1 MSVQLKIICRCINRR
16 GLHLQLLPDLGY
28 HIDMKTTTAKT
39 YLTGAGVV
47 TVAFF
52 FWLFLY
58 QLFVSSQATTNTAS
72 ALFDRPVIKV
82 SEDDTVQVNILLQAA
97 LENRIDNAKVTVT
110 YDPSVL
116 AYVNTPSHKEDNLS
130 PVETTCARNNYK
142 LTEVASITDD
152 PNRGL
157 LTISRNATQGN
168 AASGMFCYGTLT
180 FKLKAPV
187 TGSNKVLSFS
197 DIDKWNVT
205 GVNGP
210 ITVKP
215 ADYNTTVTLTQ

>member
-1 MSVQLKIICRCINRR
+1 
-16 GLHLQLLPDLGY
+16 
-28 HIDMKTTTAKT
+28 MKTTTAKT

-72 ALFDRPVIKV
+72 ALFDRPVVKATA
-82 SEDDTVQVNILLQAA
+82 DNMLQVNILLQTA
-97 LENRIDNAKVTVT
+97 LENRIDNAKVTVV
-110 YDPSVL
+110 YDPALLS
-116 AYVNTPSHKEDNLS
+116 YVNTASSKTDNLS
-130 PVETTCARNNYK
+130 PVETTCAHNNYK
-142 LTEVASITDD
+142 LTEIASITDD

-157 LTISRNATQGN
+157 LTISRNSTQGN

-180 FKLKAPV
+180 FKLKAQV
-187 TGSNKVLSFS
+187 TGSNKVLSFG
-197 DIDKWNVT
+197 DMDKWNIA

-215 ADYNTTVTLTQ
+215 ADYNTSVTLAQ